1 MTVVTQILDR
11 MSGITKPQRKF
22 LVTLLMTM
30 LVTRGRLNFLN
41 LSRHSSLDEKTY
53 RRHFQQVF
61 SFSAFNQLA
70 IAQAVLAEHTQL
82 FAQDASFSAK
92 SGKHTYG
99 LDRFWN
105 GTAAKAER
113 GLEVSVISI
122 VDVEANQAFALSAQ
136 QTPPQLA
143 KQKTARAPTR
153 IDFYLEHLSS
163 TASHLPAAVKDG
175 VFDGFYAKQKF
186 VAGVL
191 RLGYEVVSK
200 FRSDANLLYLYD
212 GEQKKRGRR
221 RQYDGK
227 VSFADLSRFD
237 KIDCDEAHLTLYT
250 ALVWS
255 VSLQLRVRV
264 VVVVNTKDTEKPRYV
279 VLFSTDTELAATD
292 IFRFYKARFH
302 IEFIFR
308 DAKQF
313 AGFSDCQARDQA
325 ALHFHFNASVTAVNV
340 ARLIAQAEQQSA
352 AKFVFSMASLKQR
365 FFNEHLL
372 NLFIDKLALEGVL
385 KLGEK
390 RLEWVICCCDEQK
403 TISNRSHQ

>member
-143 KQKTARAPTR
+143 KQKTASAPTR

-163 TASHLPAAVKDG
+163 TASHLPAAVKYG

-237 KIDCDEAHLTLYT
+237 KIDGDEAHLPLYT

-279 VLFSTDTELAATD
+279 VLFSTDTELAATA

-372 NLFIDKLALEGVL
+372 NLFIDKLALDQTAVKNLPQFEYL
-385 KLGEK
+385 
-390 RLEWVICCCDEQK
+390 RNYAAIAA
-403 TISNRSHQ
+403 

>member
-1 MTVVTQILDR
+1 MTVVAQILDR
-11 MSGITKPQRKF
+11 MNGMTKPQRKF
-22 LVTLLMTM
+22 LLTLFVTM
-30 LVTRGRLNFLN
+30 LVTRGRLTFLN
-41 LSRHSSLDEKTY
+41 LSRHSALDEKTY
-53 RRHFQQVF
+53 RRHFQQAF
-61 SFSAFNQLA
+61 SFVAFNQLA
-70 IAQAVLAEHTQL
+70 IAQAVPAQHTKL

-105 GTAAKAER
+105 GTASKVER

-122 VDVEANQAFALSAQ
+122 VDVEAKQAFALSAQ
-136 QTPPQLA
+136 QTPPQPTN
-143 KQKTARAPTR
+143 KTSAHTATR
-153 IDFYLEHLSS
+153 IDFYLEHLAS
-163 TASHLPAAVKDG
+163 TAAHLPAAVKYG

-191 RLGYEVVSK
+191 KLGYHVVSK
-200 FRSDANLLYLYD
+200 LRSDANLLYLYD
-212 GEQKKRGRR
+212 GAQKKRGRR

-227 VSFADLSRFD
+227 VSFADLSRFEQTAG
-237 KIDCDEAHLTLYT
+237 DEPYLTLYS
-250 ALVWS
+250 LVVWS
-255 VSLQLRVRV
+255 VSLQSQVRV
-264 VVVVNTKDTEKPRYV
+264 TVVVNTKDKEQPRYV
-279 VLFSTDTELAATD
+279 VLFSTDTELSATD
-292 IFRFYKARFH
+292 ILRFYKARFQ

-340 ARLIAQAEQQSA
+340 ARLIAQAEQRTA

-372 NLFIDKLALEGVL
+372 NLFIEQLALDQSAVKNHPQFDYL
-385 KLGEK
+385 
-390 RLEWVICCCDEQK
+390 
-403 TISNRSHQ
+403 RSYGAIAA

>member
-1 MTVVTQILDR
+1 MTVVAQILDR

-41 LSRHSSLDEKTY
+41 LSRHSSLAEKTY
-53 RRHFQQVF
+53 RRHFQKAF
-61 SFSAFNQLA
+61 SFVAFNQLS
-70 IAQAVLAEHTQL
+70 IAQAVRAEHTQL

-105 GTAAKAER
+105 GTASKVER

-122 VDVEANQAFALSAQ
+122 VDLEANQAFALSAQ
-136 QTPPQLA
+136 QTPPPPTN
-143 KQKTARAPTR
+143 KERERTATR
-153 IDFYLEHLSS
+153 IDFYLEHLAS
-163 TASHLPAAVKDG
+163 TASHLPAAVKYG

-186 VAGVL
+186 VTGVL
-191 RLGYEVVSK
+191 KLGYQVVSK
-200 FRSDANLLYLYD
+200 LRSDANLLYLYT

-227 VSFADLSRFD
+227 VSFADLRRFE
-237 KIDCDEAHLTLYT
+237 KTAGVESHLTLYT
-250 ALVWS
+250 LVVWS
-255 VSLQLRVRV
+255 VSLQCRVRV
-264 VVVVNTKDTEKPRYV
+264 TVVVNTKDKQKPRYV
-279 VLFSTDTELAATD
+279 VLFSTATELEAAD
-292 IFRFYKARFH
+292 ILRFYKARFQ

-313 AGFSDCQARDQA
+313 AGFSDCQARDQK

-340 ARLIAQAEQQSA
+340 ARLLAQAEHRSA

-372 NLFIDKLALEGVL
+372 NLFIEQLALDQSAVKNHPQFDYL
-385 KLGEK
+385 
-390 RLEWVICCCDEQK
+390 
-403 TISNRSHQ
+403 RSYGAIAA